1 MKTPTEPADPGPTLG
16 PPIRP
21 TPAPAPDPIKA
32 FELGDWSATLPKGLA
47 EKPTTPPAPPLD
59 APIIFWPALVHTP

>member
-21 TPAPAPDPIKA
+21 AAAPAPDPIKA
-32 FELGDWSATLPKGLA
+32 FELGDWGATLPKGLA
-47 EKPTTPPAPPLD
+47 EKPADPLD
-59 APIIFWPALVHTP
+59 KPIIF